1 MSPAEFVALRERMG
15 LTQAALA
22 RALELDV
29 RQIQRLEA
37 ADSPIRR
44 IHVLA
49 LERLAQQLRGGTA

>member
-1 MSPAEFVALRERMG
+1 MG